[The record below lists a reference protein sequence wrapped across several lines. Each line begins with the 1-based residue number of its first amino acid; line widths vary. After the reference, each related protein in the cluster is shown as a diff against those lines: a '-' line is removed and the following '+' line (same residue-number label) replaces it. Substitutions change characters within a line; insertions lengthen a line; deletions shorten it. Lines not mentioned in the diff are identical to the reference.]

1 MAEKSNTCRKQK
13 PVTTRLK
20 RELSKDLT
28 FFTIGALS
36 ATFLILAR
44 QRQKKLKQRYK
55 EELKALKQSK

>member
-1 MAEKSNTCRKQK
+1 MADKSKACRKQK

-20 RELSKDLT
+20 REFSKDIA

-44 QRQKKLKQRYK
+44 QRQRRLKQRYK
-55 EELKALKQSK
+55 AELKALKQSK